1 MIVKYIQCYKCKKKF
16 PADRIIFECDRC
28 GCSLD
33 IVYDYE
39 KIKEH
44 IMQDCFKKGYINHWK
59 YWPFYPIEKLDEAI
73 TMHEGGTPLIKS
85 SKYKGIFFKYEGVNP
100 TGSFKD
106 RGSTVEIS
114 RVKELGIKEVACAS
128 TGNMGASIAAYS
140 SRGGINA
147 TIYVPTFAP
156 EAKFI
161 QISSYGAK
169 IVRVKGTYEDALNK
183 TKVLREKKG
192 IYLTGDYPYR
202 GEGEKSVGFEII
214 DQLDWNAPDY
224 IVCPIGNGTLIY
236 AVYKGLFEFKKT
248 GLIKKI
254 PKIIGVQ
261 AKGCN
266 PIVSAVKKRKKS
278 FNVVKKPKTV
288 AGAIA
293 CGNPV
298 DGLEALDAI
307 YNSKGKA
314 VDVTDKEIISAKKEL
329 EKREFMLS
337 LQELLLLQE
346 QKSLI

>member
-1 MIVKYIQCYKCKKKF
+1 M
-16 PADRIIFECDRC
+16 
-28 GCSLD
+28 
-33 IVYDYE
+33 
-39 KIKEH
+39 
-44 IMQDCFKKGYINHWK
+44 
-59 YWPFYPIEKLDEAI
+59 
-73 TMHEGGTPLIKS
+73 
-85 SKYKGIFFKYEGVNP
+85 
-100 TGSFKD
+100 
-106 RGSTVEIS
+106 
-114 RVKELGIKEVACAS
+114 
-128 TGNMGASIAAYS
+128 
-140 SRGGINA
+140 
-147 TIYVPTFAP
+147 
-156 EAKFI
+156 
-161 QISSYGAK
+161 
-169 IVRVKGTYEDALNK
+169 
-183 TKVLREKKG
+183 REKKG

-248 GLIKKI
+248 GLIKKT

-329 EKREFMLS
+329 GKEGIYAEPAGAVAFAGAKKLN
-337 LQELLLLQE
+337 LKGAVVCVVTGHGLKYPKLL
-346 QKSLI
+346 K